1 MKENPTEYRQF
12 PGETLW
18 EQVKI
23 DGEHRFVFYRPPND
37 VSPDE
42 AVSYDTTN
50 PGEVTEE
57 YSLVYKPL
65 AKCPWPLA
73 GEIVKPSEDIWDE
86 VHGFIYRHA
95 DLPDERLY
103 DVVTAWIFCTWIL
116 ERWIS
121 VPYLHLIGPKK
132 SGKTRLLEVLQSLCY
147 RGLLSASTSEAA
159 LYRCIEEFH
168 PTLLLDESEIYNA
181 DGRSAVQNILNS
193 GYRRGQVV
201 MRTGKNDE
209 GFSLDFFEVFGF
221 KALAGTG
228 GFKDTLE
235 SRSIRIS
242 MEKNIRPVEDY
253 VDTEKAEE
261 LRSMLLYWRFQRL
274 GDMGDVSDVSAVSL
288 RVSPPELAFCD
299 GRHKELFTPLVTLSN
314 HGRANIVSYAKDSYA
329 LMADEESNTEEAQV
343 VLALL
348 DSYGLIK
355 NGFIPTASITDNF
368 NTGLSDSDKL
378 TNRGTGWTM
387 KRLGFNSKRR
397 NSTRGWI
404 IDPYRMKRLCA
415 RYGLTKELRETISLL
430 ETTETTQTSISEG
443 PTPALIPEMNS

>member
-1 MKENPTEYRQF
+1 MKEKSTVYKQF
-12 PGETLW
+12 PGEKLW
-18 EQVKI
+18 EQVKVN
-23 DGEHRFVFYRPPND
+23 GEHKYVFYRPPG
-37 VSPDE
+37 VTAPE
-42 AVSYDTTN
+42 ASISYDTFN
-50 PGEVTEE
+50 PGEGTDENE
-57 YSLVYKPL
+57 LVYKPVR
-65 AKCPWPLA
+65 KCPWPLP
-73 GEIVKPSEDIWDE
+73 GEIIKPSENIWGE
-86 VHGFIYRHA
+86 VHGFLYRHA

-103 DVVTAWIFCTWIL
+103 DVVTAWIFATWIL
-116 ERWIS
+116 ELWVS

-132 SGKTRLLEVLQSLCY
+132 SGKTRLLEVLQALCY
-147 RGLLSASTSEAA
+147 RGILSASTSESA
-159 LYRCIEEFH
+159 LYRCIEEYH
-168 PTLLLDESEIYNA
+168 PTLLIDESEIYNA
-181 DGRSAVQNILNS
+181 EGRSAVQNILNS

-201 MRTGKNDE
+201 MRTGRKEE
-209 GFSLDFFEVFGF
+209 GFTLELFEVFGF

-253 VDTEKAEE
+253 LDMEKAVE

-274 GDMGDVSDVSAVSL
+274 GDLGDVSDVSTVSI

-299 GRHKELFTPLVTLSN
+299 GRHKELFTPLVMVSN
-314 HGRANIVSYAKDSYA
+314 HGRENIVSYAKDSYA
-329 LMADEESNTEEAQV
+329 LMEDEESNTEEAQI

-378 TNRGTGWTM
+378 TNRETGWIM

-397 NSTRGWI
+397 KSTRGWI
-404 IDPYRMKRLCA
+404 IDPYRMNRLCA
-415 RYGLTKELRETISLL
+415 RYGLMMELRETISLL
-430 ETTETTQTSISEG
+430 ETSETTQTSISEG
-443 PTPALIPEMNS
+443 PKPALIPEMNS